1 MHLGA
6 GVGPAVGVSVLRG
19 QGVGL
24 PTVKVPFWPGVRRK
38 FLELEKI
45 VSTHFEFGK
54 LRDFGLK
61 KLEDFSGG
69 TGGIHRK
76 INR

>member
-24 PTVKVPFWPGVRRK
+24 PTVKVPFWPGVRT
-38 FLELEKI
+38 ESPGDQTDPQEEMI
-45 VSTHFEFGK
+45 
-54 LRDFGLK
+54 
-61 KLEDFSGG
+61 
-69 TGGIHRK
+69 GI
-76 INR
+76 

>member
-24 PTVKVPFWPGVRRK
+24 PTVKVPFWPGVRMNLPISK
-38 FLELEKI
+38 KY
-45 VSTHFEFGK
+45 
-54 LRDFGLK
+54 RDEVRQK
-61 KLEDFSGG
+61 HIQYMAWRCE
-69 TGGIHRK
+69 
-76 INR
+76 